1 MSWFLFAI
9 CTQNWKSNLLILIH
23 SLKNFRHAL
32 SSLKNILMSYFL
44 HKGFSDDLV
53 GKKSVCNVGN
63 TGDSSLIPGLGR
75 SLGGGNGSPLQ
86 DSCLGNPMDREAWWV
101 TFHGVAKSQ
110 TRLSTLAHM
119 SFSSWSQKD
128 GNLSASLSLSFL
140 ILKGIFLRMLNECRD
155 SFKMNLSNLFY
166 KCGMMIQNKEG
177 HY

>member
-1 MSWFLFAI
+1 MTW
-9 CTQNWKSNLLILIH
+9 WVKSLC
-23 SLKNFRHAL
+23 
-32 SSLKNILMSYFL
+32 NI
-44 HKGFSDDLV
+44 GV
-53 GKKSVCNVGN
+53 

-86 DSCLGNPMDREAWWV
+86 YSCLGNPMDREAWWI

-128 GNLSASLSLSFL
+128 GNLSASLRLSIL
-140 ILKGIFLRMLNECRD
+140 ICKGIFLRMLNECRD

-177 HY
+177 PV

>member
-1 MSWFLFAI
+1 M
-9 CTQNWKSNLLILIH
+9 
-23 SLKNFRHAL
+23 
-32 SSLKNILMSYFL
+32 
-44 HKGFSDDLV
+44 
-53 GKKSVCNVGN
+53 CNVGN
-63 TGDSSLIPGLGR
+63 TGDSSLIPGLGT

-86 DSCLGNPMDREAWWV
+86 YSCLGNPMDREAWWI

-155 SFKMNLSNLFY
+155 VNQLRSFKFVLQMWNDDS
-166 KCGMMIQNKEG
+166 K
-177 HY
+177 